1 MYKLEIAIHRGTLTS
16 RDVEEPKNFETY
28 DEAVA
33 EYRKGKAFYRSIG
46 YQIWYATI
54 TAPDGA
60 KTTLEQNSYR

>member
-1 MYKLEIAIHRGTLTS
+1 MYKLEIAIHRGTES
-16 RDVEEPKNFETY
+16 SKDVEEPMHFTTY

-33 EYRKGKAFYRSIG
+33 EYRKARMFYHSIR

-60 KTTLEQNSYR
+60 KTTLEQNPYR